1 MNTRCCMPA
10 WALLV
15 LLVVALLLGRVARYL
30 ILHAVKLLGRQ
41 PALHWLNDLRHN
53 KVFHRLAQMT
63 PSLVIQFGLHLVPDL
78 SKTATLFIG
87 NVALAFTILFL
98 VLAISALLNALL
110 DIYARTEHARTRSIK
125 GYVQLAKMVLFVFGA
140 IIIVAT
146 LIDRSPL
153 LLLSGLGAMSAVI
166 LLVYKDTLLSFV
178 ASVQL
183 TSNDMLRVG
192 DWIEM
197 PQVGADGDVVDI
209 TLHTVK
215 VQNFDKTIVSIPTWR
230 LMSESFKNWRGMQ
243 ASGGRRIK
251 RSLFIDAS
259 GVRFLRDDE
268 EVRMTQVHLLTDY
281 ISRKQAELK
290 AWNEAQGQ
298 SAQLSANRRRM
309 TNLGT
314 FRAYALAYL
323 KSHPDIQPN
332 MTCMVRQM
340 QTTAQGVP
348 LEIYLLHPHHGMVGL
363 RADSRGYLRLPA
375 GGAAGIRLEPVS
387 TAERHGPAQRA
398 VRNDAEHHDRPSA
411 GALTRQTAR
420 GSRAPRRSN
429 HHTPLRPIRPC
440 VTGQANSV
448 NNRGT
453 CLVAARGKIKPPP
466 QLRKLYLYV

>member
-1 MNTRCCMPA
+1 MDFKQLWLNVQDL
-10 WALLV
+10 WGALDEHPLLHSSLALV
-15 LLVVALLLGRVARYL
+15 ILLVVALLVGRVARYL

-41 PALHWLNDLRHN
+41 PSLHWLNDLRQN

-63 PSLVIQFGLHLVPDL
+63 PSLVVQFGLHLVPEL
-78 SKTATLFIG
+78 SKTSLVFLG
-87 NVALAFTILFL
+87 NLALAFTILFQ

-243 ASGGRRIK
+243 QSGGRRIK
-251 RSLFIDAS
+251 RSLYIDTS
-259 GVRFLRDDE
+259 GVRFINDE
-268 EVRMTQVHLLTDY
+268 EEARLGKVHLLTDY

-290 AWNEAQGQ
+290 SWNEAQGNV
-298 SAQLSANRRRM
+298 AAMSANRRRM

-340 QTTAQGVP
+340 QTTAQGIP
-348 LEIYLLHPHHGMVGL
+348 LEIYCFTRTTAWTDYERIQGDIFDYLLAVMPEFGLSLYQQPSGNDL
-363 RADSRGYLRLPA
+363 RAGLLPA
-375 GGAAGIRLEPVS
+375 VLGASHIPEV
-387 TAERHGPAQRA
+387 EKRA
-398 VRNDAEHHDRPSA
+398 
-411 GALTRQTAR
+411 L
-420 GSRAPRRSN
+420 
-429 HHTPLRPIRPC
+429 
-440 VTGQANSV
+440 
-448 NNRGT
+448 
-453 CLVAARGKIKPPP
+453 
-466 QLRKLYLYV
+466 

>member
-1 MNTRCCMPA
+1 MDINPFWQRVQQL
-10 WALLV
+10 WDLLEHQPMLRTSLG
-15 LLVVALLLGRVARYL
+15 LLTLLLAALAMGRLVRFV
-30 ILHAVKLLGRQ
+30 ILSAMKALGRQ
-41 PALHWLNDLRHN
+41 PALFWLNDFLHN
-53 KVFHRLAQMT
+53 KVFHRLAQVT
-63 PSLVIQFGLHLVPDL
+63 PSLVIQFGLNLVPDL
-78 SKTATLFIG
+78 SATASHVLG
-87 NVALAFTILFL
+87 NIALAFTILFMML
-98 VLAISALLNALL
+98 TLGALLNAML

-125 GYVQLAKMVLFVFGA
+125 GYVQLAKMILYVFAG

-243 ASGGRRIK
+243 AAGGRRIK

-259 GVRFLRDDE
+259 GVRFVADDE
-268 EVRMTQVHLLTDY
+268 ELKLTQVRLLTDY
-281 ISRKQAELK
+281 MGRKKAELK
-290 AWNEAQGQ
+290 AWNEAQGNV
-298 SAQLSANRRRM
+298 AELSANRRRI
-309 TNLGT
+309 TNIGT

-323 KSHPDIQPN
+323 KSHPDIHPD

-340 QTTAQGVP
+340 EATAQGVP
-348 LEIYLLHPHHGMVGL
+348 LEIYCFTRTTTWADYERIQGDIFDYLLAVLPEFGLSLYQQPSGSDMRLGL
-363 RADSRGYLRLPA
+363 R
-375 GGAAGIRLEPVS
+375 
-387 TAERHGPAQRA
+387 
-398 VRNDAEHHDRPSA
+398 
-411 GALTRQTAR
+411 TR
-420 GSRAPRRSN
+420 
-429 HHTPLRPIRPC
+429 
-440 VTGQANSV
+440 
-448 NNRGT
+448 
-453 CLVAARGKIKPPP
+453 
-466 QLRKLYLYV
+466 

>member
-1 MNTRCCMPA
+1 MDFKQLWLNTQDLWGALDQHPLLHA
-10 WALLV
+10 GIGLALL
-15 LLVVALLLGRVARYL
+15 LVIALVLGRVARYL
-30 ILHAVKLLGRQ
+30 VLHAVRLLGRQ
-41 PALHWLNDLRHN
+41 PSLHWLNDLRHN

-63 PSLVIQFGLHLVPDL
+63 PSLVIQFGLHLVPEL
-78 SKTATLFIG
+78 SKTSLLFLG
-87 NVALAFTILFL
+87 NLAMAFTILFQL
-98 VLAISALLNALL
+98 LALSALLNALL

-125 GYVQLAKMVLFVFGA
+125 GYVQLAKMVLYVFGA

-243 ASGGRRIK
+243 QSGGRRIK
-251 RSLFIDAS
+251 RSLYIDAS
-259 GVRFLRDDE
+259 GVRFLHDE
-268 EVRMTQVHLLTDY
+268 EEQRLSKVRLLTDY
-281 ISRKQAELK
+281 IGRKQAELK
-290 AWNEAQGQ
+290 SWNEAQGNV
-298 SAQLSANRRRM
+298 AALSANRRRM
-309 TNLGT
+309 TNIGT

-323 KSHPDIQPN
+323 KSHPEIQPN

-340 QTTAQGVP
+340 QTTAQGIP
-348 LEIYLLHPHHGMVGL
+348 LEIYCFTRTTAWVDYERIQGDIFDYLLAVMPEFGLNLYQQPSGTDL
-363 RADSRGYLRLPA
+363 RAGLLPA
-375 GGAAGIRLEPVS
+375 I
-387 TAERHGPAQRA
+387 
-398 VRNDAEHHDRPSA
+398 A
-411 GALTRQTAR
+411 GA
-420 GSRAPRRSN
+420 S
-429 HHTPLRPIRPC
+429 HI
-440 VTGQANSV
+440 
-448 NNRGT
+448 
-453 CLVAARGKIKPPP
+453 P
-466 QLRKLYLYV
+466 QPEKHAL

>member
-1 MNTRCCMPA
+1 MQTTVNSGFFVTSFDLKRHPKRLKCSNRPDASYRRTVLPMDIKQLWLNVQDLWGALDQHPLLHSSLA
-10 WALLV
+10 LILLLV
-15 LLVVALLLGRVARYL
+15 IALVLGRVARYL
-30 ILHAVKLLGRQ
+30 ILHATKMLGRQ
-41 PALHWLNDLRHN
+41 PALHWVNDFRHN
-53 KVFHRLAQMT
+53 KVFHRLAQIT
-63 PSLVIQFGLHLVPDL
+63 PSLVIQFGLHLVPEL
-78 SKTATLFIG
+78 SKTSLNFLG

-98 VLAISALLNALL
+98 LLAVSALLSALL

-125 GYVQLAKMVLFVFGA
+125 GYVQLTKMVLYVFGA

-243 ASGGRRIK
+243 QSGGRRIK

-259 GVRFLRDDE
+259 GVRFIRDDE
-268 EVRMTQVHLLTDY
+268 EQKLSQVHLLTDY

-290 AWNEAQGQ
+290 AWNEAQGNV
-298 SAQLSANRRRM
+298 AAMSANRRRM
-309 TNLGT
+309 TNIGT

-323 KSHPDIQPN
+323 KSHPEIQPN

-340 QTTAQGVP
+340 QTTAQGIP
-348 LEIYLLHPHHGMVGL
+348 LEIYCFTRTTAWADYERIQGDIFDYLLAVLPEFGLSLYQQPSGGDL
-363 RADSRGYLRLPA
+363 RAGLLPA
-375 GGAAGIRLEPVS
+375 MLGASHIPEPEKHVM
-387 TAERHGPAQRA
+387 
-398 VRNDAEHHDRPSA
+398 
-411 GALTRQTAR
+411 
-420 GSRAPRRSN
+420 
-429 HHTPLRPIRPC
+429 
-440 VTGQANSV
+440 
-448 NNRGT
+448 
-453 CLVAARGKIKPPP
+453 
-466 QLRKLYLYV
+466 

>member
-1 MNTRCCMPA
+1 MDFKQLWLNTQDL
-10 WALLV
+10 WGALDQHPLLHAGIGLAL
-15 LLVVALLLGRVARYL
+15 LLVVALLVGRVARYL
-30 ILHAVKLLGRQ
+30 VLHAVKLLGRQ

-63 PSLVIQFGLHLVPDL
+63 PSLVIQFGLHLVPEL
-78 SKTATLFIG
+78 SKTSLLFLG
-87 NVALAFTILFL
+87 NLAMAFTILFQL
-98 VLAISALLNALL
+98 LALSALLNALL

-125 GYVQLAKMVLFVFGA
+125 GYVQLAKMVLYVFGA

-243 ASGGRRIK
+243 QSGGRRIK
-251 RSLFIDAS
+251 RSLYIDAS
-259 GVRFLRDDE
+259 GVRFLHDDE
-268 EVRMTQVHLLTDY
+268 EVRLSKVRLLTDY
-281 ISRKQAELK
+281 IGRKQSELK
-290 AWNEAQGQ
+290 SWNEAQGNV
-298 SAQLSANRRRM
+298 AALSANRRRM
-309 TNLGT
+309 TNIGT

-323 KSHPDIQPN
+323 KSHPEIQPN

-340 QTTAQGVP
+340 QTTAQGIP
-348 LEIYLLHPHHGMVGL
+348 LEIYCFTRTTAWVDYERIQGDIFDYLLAVMPEFGLNLYQHPSGTDL
-363 RADSRGYLRLPA
+363 RAGLLPA
-375 GGAAGIRLEPVS
+375 VLGASHVPTVEK
-387 TAERHGPAQRA
+387 Q
-398 VRNDAEHHDRPSA
+398 
-411 GALTRQTAR
+411 AL
-420 GSRAPRRSN
+420 
-429 HHTPLRPIRPC
+429 
-440 VTGQANSV
+440 
-448 NNRGT
+448 
-453 CLVAARGKIKPPP
+453 
-466 QLRKLYLYV
+466 

>member
-1 MNTRCCMPA
+1 
-10 WALLV
+10 
-15 LLVVALLLGRVARYL
+15 
-30 ILHAVKLLGRQ
+30 
-41 PALHWLNDLRHN
+41 
-53 KVFHRLAQMT
+53 
-63 PSLVIQFGLHLVPDL
+63 
-78 SKTATLFIG
+78 
-87 NVALAFTILFL
+87 
-98 VLAISALLNALL
+98 
-110 DIYARTEHARTRSIK
+110 
-125 GYVQLAKMVLFVFGA
+125 MVLYVFGA

-259 GVRFLRDDE
+259 GVRFLRDE
-268 EVRMTQVHLLTDY
+268 EELKLSQVHLLTDY
-281 ISRKQAELK
+281 MSRKQAELK
-290 AWNEAQGQ
+290 AWNEAQGNV
-298 SAQLSANRRRM
+298 AAMSANRRRM

-323 KSHPDIQPN
+323 KSHPEIQPN

-340 QTTAQGVP
+340 QTTAQGIP
-348 LEIYLLHPHHGMVGL
+348 LEIYCFTRTTAWADYERIQGDIFDYLLAVLPEFGLSLYQQPSGTDL
-363 RADSRGYLRLPA
+363 RAGLLPA
-375 GGAAGIRLEPVS
+375 VLGASHI
-387 TAERHGPAQRA
+387 H
-398 VRNDAEHHDRPSA
+398 
-411 GALTRQTAR
+411 
-420 GSRAPRRSN
+420 APEK
-429 HHTPLRPIRPC
+429 H
-440 VTGQANSV
+440 VM
-448 NNRGT
+448 
-453 CLVAARGKIKPPP
+453 
-466 QLRKLYLYV
+466 

>member
-1 MNTRCCMPA
+1 MDTHSLWPRA
-10 WALLV
+10 QEIWTLLENQPM
-15 LLVVALLLGRVARYL
+15 LRTITGLLLLLIAAFVLGRLARWV
-30 ILHAVKLLGRQ
+30 ILYAMKALSRQ
-41 PALHWLNDLRHN
+41 PALFWLNDFLHN
-53 KVFHRLAQMT
+53 KVFHRLAQVT
-63 PSLVIQFGLHLVPDL
+63 PSVVIQFGLNLVPNL
-78 SKTATLFIG
+78 SIAANHVLG
-87 NVALAFTILFL
+87 NIALAFTILFL
-98 VLAISALLNALL
+98 MLTVGALLNALL

-125 GYVQLAKMVLFVFGA
+125 GYVQLTKMILYVFAG

-243 ASGGRRIK
+243 QSGGRRIK

-259 GVRFLRDDE
+259 GVRFVSDE
-268 EVRMTQVHLLTDY
+268 EEQKLTQVRLLTDY
-281 ISRKQAELK
+281 MGRKKAELK
-290 AWNEAQGQ
+290 AWNLAQGNV
-298 SAQLSANRRRM
+298 AELSANRRRI
-309 TNLGT
+309 TNIGT

-323 KSHPDIQPN
+323 KSHVDIHPD

-340 QTTAQGVP
+340 ETTAQGVP
-348 LEIYLLHPHHGMVGL
+348 LEIYCFTRTTSWADYERIQGDIFDYLLAVLPEFGL
-363 RADSRGYLRLPA
+363 GVYQQPSGADLRMGLAKLSTVQKQQEDEP
-375 GGAAGIRLEPVS
+375 LEDYS
-387 TAERHGPAQRA
+387 H
-398 VRNDAEHHDRPSA
+398 
-411 GALTRQTAR
+411 
-420 GSRAPRRSN
+420 
-429 HHTPLRPIRPC
+429 
-440 VTGQANSV
+440 
-448 NNRGT
+448 
-453 CLVAARGKIKPPP
+453 
-466 QLRKLYLYV
+466 

>member
-1 MNTRCCMPA
+1 MEIKKLWIGA
-10 WALLV
+10 QDLWGALDQHPLLHTGLALAL
-15 LLVVALLLGRVARYL
+15 LLVVALLLGRLARYL
-30 ILHAVKLLGRQ
+30 ILHATRLLGRQ
-41 PALHWLNDLRHN
+41 PAMHWLNDLRQN

-63 PSLVIQFGLHLVPDL
+63 PSLVIQFGLYLVPNL
-78 SKTATLFIG
+78 GKTGLLFLG
-87 NVALAFTILFL
+87 NAALAVTILFQML
-98 VLAISALLNALL
+98 VLSALLNALL

-125 GYVQLAKMVLFVFGA
+125 GYVQLAKMVLFVLGA
-140 IIIVAT
+140 IVIVAT

-230 LMSESFKNWRGMQ
+230 LMSESFRNWRGMQ
-243 ASGGRRIK
+243 QSGGRRIK

-259 GVRFLRDDE
+259 GIRFLHDDE
-268 EVRMTQVHLLTDY
+268 EQRLTQVRLLTDY
-281 ISRKQAELK
+281 IGRKQAELK
-290 AWNEAQGQ
+290 TWNEAQGNV
-298 SAQLSANRRRM
+298 AAMSANRRRM

-314 FRAYALAYL
+314 FRAYALAYI
-323 KSHPDIQPN
+323 KNHPEIQQG

-348 LEIYLLHPHHGMVGL
+348 LEIYCFTRTTVWADYERIQGDIFDYLLAVLPEFGLSLYQQPSGGDL
-363 RADSRGYLRLPA
+363 RAGMLPA
-375 GGAAGIRLEPVS
+375 LLGASHIPEP
-387 TAERHGPAQRA
+387 Q
-398 VRNDAEHHDRPSA
+398 
-411 GALTRQTAR
+411 
-420 GSRAPRRSN
+420 SRA
-429 HHTPLRPIRPC
+429 L
-440 VTGQANSV
+440 
-448 NNRGT
+448 
-453 CLVAARGKIKPPP
+453 
-466 QLRKLYLYV
+466 

>member
-1 MNTRCCMPA
+1 MDLKQLWLNTQELWITLEQHPRLYSA
-10 WALLV
+10 LALLA
-15 LLVVALLLGRVARYL
+15 LLAVALIVGRVARYL
-30 ILHAVKLLGRQ
+30 TLQGVKLLGRQ
-41 PALHWLNDLRHN
+41 PTLHWVNDLLHN

-63 PSLVIQFGLHLVPDL
+63 PSLVVQFGLNLIPEL
-78 SKTATLFIG
+78 NKITLNFLD
-87 NVALAFTILFL
+87 NLALAFTILFL
-98 VLAISALLNALL
+98 TLAISALLSALL

-243 ASGGRRIK
+243 AAGGRRIK

-259 GVRFLRDDE
+259 GVRFITDDE
-268 EVRMTQVHLLTDY
+268 EQRLTQVRLLTDY
-281 ISRKQAELK
+281 MGRKQAELK
-290 AWNEAQGQ
+290 AWNEAQGNV
-298 SAQLSANRRRM
+298 AAMSANRRRM
-309 TNLGT
+309 TNIGT

-323 KSHPDIQPN
+323 KSHPEIQPN

-340 QTTAQGVP
+340 QTTAQGIP
-348 LEIYLLHPHHGMVGL
+348 LEIYCFTRTTAWADYERIQGDIFDYLLAVLPEFGLSLYQQPSGNDL
-363 RADSRGYLRLPA
+363 RAGILPA
-375 GGAAGIRLEPVS
+375 VLGASSVAQLEK
-387 TAERHGPAQRA
+387 
-398 VRNDAEHHDRPSA
+398 
-411 GALTRQTAR
+411 
-420 GSRAPRRSN
+420 
-429 HHTPLRPIRPC
+429 HT
-440 VTGQANSV
+440 G
-448 NNRGT
+448 
-453 CLVAARGKIKPPP
+453 
-466 QLRKLYLYV
+466 

>member
-1 MNTRCCMPA
+1 MDFKQLWLDTQDL
-10 WALLV
+10 WGALDQHPLLHAGLGLAL
-15 LLVVALLLGRVARYL
+15 LLVVALVLGRVARYL
-30 ILHAVKLLGRQ
+30 VLHGVRLLGRQ
-41 PALHWLNDLRHN
+41 PALHWLNDLRQN

-63 PSLVIQFGLHLVPDL
+63 PSVVIQFGLHLVPEL
-78 SKTATLFIG
+78 SQASQLFLG
-87 NVALAFTILFL
+87 NLAMAFTILFQL
-98 VLAISALLNALL
+98 LALSALLNALL

-125 GYVQLAKMVLFVFGA
+125 GYVQLAKMVLYVFGA

-230 LMSESFKNWRGMQ
+230 LMSESFRNWRGMQ
-243 ASGGRRIK
+243 QSGGRRIK

-259 GVRFLRDDE
+259 GVRFLHDDE
-268 EVRMTQVHLLTDY
+268 EARLSGVRLLTDY
-281 ISRKQAELK
+281 IGRKQAELK
-290 AWNEAQGQ
+290 SWNEAQGNV
-298 SAQLSANRRRM
+298 AALSANRRRM

-323 KSHPDIQPN
+323 KSHPEIQPN

-340 QTTAQGVP
+340 QTTAQGIP
-348 LEIYLLHPHHGMVGL
+348 LEIYCFTRTTVWADYERIQGDIFDYLLAVMPEFGLSLYQQPSGNDL
-363 RADSRGYLRLPA
+363 RAGLLPA
-375 GGAAGIRLEPVS
+375 VLGASHI
-387 TAERHGPAQRA
+387 GPNQKQ
-398 VRNDAEHHDRPSA
+398 
-411 GALTRQTAR
+411 AL
-420 GSRAPRRSN
+420 
-429 HHTPLRPIRPC
+429 
-440 VTGQANSV
+440 
-448 NNRGT
+448 
-453 CLVAARGKIKPPP
+453 
-466 QLRKLYLYV
+466 

>member
-1 MNTRCCMPA
+1 MNIESLWHQTVTFITGLDDQP
-10 WALLV
+10 V
-15 LLVVALLLGRVARYL
+15 LQAGVSLFLLLIAAFTLGRIARFL
-30 ILHAVKLLGRQ
+30 TLHAVKLLSRR
-41 PALHWLNDLRHN
+41 PSLHWLNDFLHN

-63 PSLVIQFGLHLVPDL
+63 PSLVVQFSLGLIPVL
-78 SKTATLFIG
+78 SDNSKHVIG
-87 NVALAFTILFL
+87 NIALGFTILFM
-98 VLAISALLNALL
+98 VLALGALLNALI

-125 GYVQLAKMVLFVFGA
+125 GYVQLAKMILYIFGA

-215 VQNFDKTIVSIPTWR
+215 IQNFDKTIVSIPTWR

-243 ASGGRRIK
+243 QSGGRRIK
-251 RSLFIDAS
+251 RSLHIDAS
-259 GVRFLRDDE
+259 GVRFLDE
-268 EVRMTQVHLLTDY
+268 QEQLRLTQIRLLNGY
-281 ISRKQAELK
+281 VSSKQAELK
-290 AWNEAQGQ
+290 AWNAAQGEV
-298 SAQLSANRRRM
+298 AELAANQRRM

-323 KSHPDIQPN
+323 NAHPDIQPN

-340 QTTAQGVP
+340 EATAEGVP
-348 LEIYLLHPHHGMVGL
+348 LEIYCFTRTTAWAEYERIQGDIFDYLLAVLPEFGL
-363 RADSRGYLRLPA
+363 SVYQKPSGADLRSGL
-375 GGAAGIRLEPVS
+375 
-387 TAERHGPAQRA
+387 AER
-398 VRNDAEHHDRPSA
+398 
-411 GALTRQTAR
+411 
-420 GSRAPRRSN
+420 
-429 HHTPLRPIRPC
+429 
-440 VTGQANSV
+440 
-448 NNRGT
+448 
-453 CLVAARGKIKPPP
+453 
-466 QLRKLYLYV
+466 

>member
-1 MNTRCCMPA
+1 MDFKQLWLNTQDL
-10 WALLV
+10 WGALDQHPLLHAGIGLTL
-15 LLVVALLLGRVARYL
+15 LLVVALVLGRVARYL
-30 ILHAVKLLGRQ
+30 VLHAIRLLGRQ
-41 PALHWLNDLRHN
+41 PSLHWLNDLRRN

-63 PSLVIQFGLHLVPDL
+63 PSLVIQFGLHLVPEL
-78 SKTATLFIG
+78 SKTSLLFLG
-87 NVALAFTILFL
+87 NLAMAFTILFQL
-98 VLAISALLNALL
+98 LALSALLNALL

-125 GYVQLAKMVLFVFGA
+125 GYVQLAKMVLYVFGA

-243 ASGGRRIK
+243 QSGGRRIK
-251 RSLFIDAS
+251 RSLYIDAS
-259 GVRFLRDDE
+259 GVRFLHDDE
-268 EVRMTQVHLLTDY
+268 EVRLSKVRLLTDY
-281 ISRKQAELK
+281 IGRKQAELK
-290 AWNEAQGQ
+290 TWNEAQGNV
-298 SAQLSANRRRM
+298 AALSANRRRM
-309 TNLGT
+309 TNIGT

-323 KSHPDIQPN
+323 KSHPEIQPN

-340 QTTAQGVP
+340 QTTAQGIP
-348 LEIYLLHPHHGMVGL
+348 LEIYCFTRTTAWVDYERIQGDIFDYLLAVMPEFGLNLYQQPSGTDL
-363 RADSRGYLRLPA
+363 RAGLLPA
-375 GGAAGIRLEPVS
+375 I
-387 TAERHGPAQRA
+387 
-398 VRNDAEHHDRPSA
+398 A
-411 GALTRQTAR
+411 GASHVPTVEKHAL
-420 GSRAPRRSN
+420 
-429 HHTPLRPIRPC
+429 
-440 VTGQANSV
+440 
-448 NNRGT
+448 
-453 CLVAARGKIKPPP
+453 
-466 QLRKLYLYV
+466 

>member
-1 MNTRCCMPA
+1 MNIESLWHQTVTFLTGLDDQP
-10 WALLV
+10 V
-15 LLVVALLLGRVARYL
+15 LQAGVSLFLLLIAAFALGRLARFL
-30 ILHAVKLLGRQ
+30 TLHAVKLLSRR
-41 PALHWLNDLRHN
+41 PSLHWLNDFLHN

-63 PSLVIQFGLHLVPDL
+63 PSLVVQFSLGLIPVL
-78 SKTATLFIG
+78 SDNSKHVIG
-87 NVALAFTILFL
+87 NIALGFTILFL
-98 VLAISALLNALL
+98 VLALGALLNALI

-125 GYVQLAKMVLFVFGA
+125 GYVQLAKMILYIFGA

-215 VQNFDKTIVSIPTWR
+215 IQNFDKTIVSIPTWR

-243 ASGGRRIK
+243 QSGGRRIK
-251 RSLFIDAS
+251 RSLHIDAS
-259 GVRFLRDDE
+259 GIRFLDE
-268 EVRMTQVHLLTDY
+268 QEQLRLTQIRLLSGY
-281 ISRKQAELK
+281 VSSKQAELK
-290 AWNEAQGQ
+290 AWNAAQGEV
-298 SAQLSANRRRM
+298 AELSANQRRM

-323 KSHPDIQPN
+323 NAHPDIQPN

-340 QTTAQGVP
+340 EATAEGVP
-348 LEIYLLHPHHGMVGL
+348 LEIYCFTRTTAWAEYERIQGDIFDYLLAVLPEFGLSVYQKPSGADLRGGL
-363 RADSRGYLRLPA
+363 RAA
-375 GGAAGIRLEPVS
+375 
-387 TAERHGPAQRA
+387 TALQ
-398 VRNDAEHHDRPSA
+398 
-411 GALTRQTAR
+411 
-420 GSRAPRRSN
+420 
-429 HHTPLRPIRPC
+429 
-440 VTGQANSV
+440 
-448 NNRGT
+448 
-453 CLVAARGKIKPPP
+453 
-466 QLRKLYLYV
+466 

>member
-1 MNTRCCMPA
+1 MDINPFWQRVQQL
-10 WALLV
+10 WDLLEHQPMLRTSLG
-15 LLVVALLLGRVARYL
+15 LLTLLLAALAMGRLVRFV
-30 ILHAVKLLGRQ
+30 ILSAMKALGRQ
-41 PALHWLNDLRHN
+41 PALFWLNDFLHN
-53 KVFHRLAQMT
+53 KVFHRLAQVT
-63 PSLVIQFGLHLVPDL
+63 PSLVIQFGLNLVPDL
-78 SKTATLFIG
+78 SATASHVLG
-87 NVALAFTILFL
+87 NIALAFTILFM
-98 VLAISALLNALL
+98 VLTLGALLNAML

-125 GYVQLAKMVLFVFGA
+125 GYVQLAKMILYVFAG

-243 ASGGRRIK
+243 AAGGRRIK

-259 GVRFLRDDE
+259 GVRFVADDE
-268 EVRMTQVHLLTDY
+268 ELKLTQVRLLTDY
-281 ISRKQAELK
+281 MGRKKAELK
-290 AWNEAQGQ
+290 AWNEAQGNV
-298 SAQLSANRRRM
+298 AELSANRRRI
-309 TNLGT
+309 TNIGT

-323 KSHPDIQPN
+323 KSHPDIHPD

-340 QTTAQGVP
+340 EATAQGVP
-348 LEIYLLHPHHGMVGL
+348 LEIYCFTRTTTWADYERIQGDIFDYLLAVLPEFGL
-363 RADSRGYLRLPA
+363 SLYQQPSGSDMRLGLA
-375 GGAAGIRLEPVS
+375 RVNEGS
-387 TAERHGPAQRA
+387 ER
-398 VRNDAEHHDRPSA
+398 SA
-411 GALTRQTAR
+411 
-420 GSRAPRRSN
+420 
-429 HHTPLRPIRPC
+429 
-440 VTGQANSV
+440 
-448 NNRGT
+448 
-453 CLVAARGKIKPPP
+453 
-466 QLRKLYLYV
+466 

>member
-1 MNTRCCMPA
+1 MNIES
-10 WALLV
+10 LLHQTVTFITGLDDQPV
-15 LLVVALLLGRVARYL
+15 LQAGVSLFLLLIAAFALGRLARFL
-30 ILHAVKLLGRQ
+30 TLHAVKLLSRR
-41 PALHWLNDLRHN
+41 PSLHWLNDFLHN

-63 PSLVIQFGLHLVPDL
+63 PSLVVQFSLGLIPVL
-78 SKTATLFIG
+78 SDNSKHVIG
-87 NVALAFTILFL
+87 NIALGFTILFL
-98 VLAISALLNALL
+98 VLALGALLNALI

-125 GYVQLAKMVLFVFGA
+125 GYVQLAKMILYIFGA

-215 VQNFDKTIVSIPTWR
+215 IQNFDKTIVSIPTWR

-243 ASGGRRIK
+243 QSGGRRIK
-251 RSLFIDAS
+251 RSLHIDAS
-259 GVRFLRDDE
+259 GIRFLDE
-268 EVRMTQVHLLTDY
+268 QEQLRLTQIRLLSGY
-281 ISRKQAELK
+281 VSSKQAELK
-290 AWNEAQGQ
+290 AWNAAQGEV
-298 SAQLSANRRRM
+298 AELSANQRRM

-323 KSHPDIQPN
+323 NAHPDIQPN

-340 QTTAQGVP
+340 EATAEGVP
-348 LEIYLLHPHHGMVGL
+348 LEIYCFTRTTAWAEYERIQGDIFDYLLAVLPEFGL
-363 RADSRGYLRLPA
+363 SVYQKPSGADLRGGL
-375 GGAAGIRLEPVS
+375 
-387 TAERHGPAQRA
+387 TA
-398 VRNDAEHHDRPSA
+398 
-411 GALTRQTAR
+411 
-420 GSRAPRRSN
+420 
-429 HHTPLRPIRPC
+429 
-440 VTGQANSV
+440 VTG
-448 NNRGT
+448 
-453 CLVAARGKIKPPP
+453 PH
-466 QLRKLYLYV
+466 